1 MTRGSA
7 CRWLMVF
14 LPVLWVPIAIAQVP
28 PLPSLPEASPAEC
41 TLRYGHLGCAAKLY
55 AQLLCSSVEGGL
67 NDGRVME
74 QALADQFEQAAIR
87 FSGISAEQVEQAA
100 VRYYVPLVCP
110 EKQQQIL
117 ELFSY

>member
-1 MTRGSA
+1 M
-7 CRWLMVF
+7 F
-14 LPVLWVPIAIAQVP
+14 LPVLWMPVATAQVP

-55 AQLLCSSVEGGL
+55 AHFLCSSAEGGL
-67 NDGRVME
+67 NEERGME

-110 EKQQQIL
+110 EKQKQIL
-117 ELFSY
+117 DLFSY